1 MGSTE
6 LLPMLLAIGLF
17 LMVFILLREFWC
29 WYWKVNQ
36 ILELQQQIV
45 SLLAQQANREIKG

>member
-6 LLPMLLAIGLF
+6 LLAMLLPIGLF

-45 SLLAQQANREIKG
+45 SLLAQQANRETKG

>member
-6 LLPMLLAIGLF
+6 LLAMLLPIGLF